1 MAISCILLADK
12 DWKRRF
18 FQEKKLTSNLEDQ
31 IKQAKKDLH
40 VMHSKVDQERGTHLK
55 GLWNYSHIPGSAH
68 AVIISVLTLQI
79 RFMSLQ

>member
-1 MAISCILLADK
+1 MATSMVNCIPSADK

-40 VMHSKVDQERGTHLK
+40 VMHSKVDQERGTHFK
-55 GLWNYSHIPGSAH
+55 G
-68 AVIISVLTLQI
+68 
-79 RFMSLQ
+79 

>member
-1 MAISCILLADK
+1 MAISFILLADK

-55 GLWNYSHIPGSAH
+55 G
-68 AVIISVLTLQI
+68 
-79 RFMSLQ
+79 